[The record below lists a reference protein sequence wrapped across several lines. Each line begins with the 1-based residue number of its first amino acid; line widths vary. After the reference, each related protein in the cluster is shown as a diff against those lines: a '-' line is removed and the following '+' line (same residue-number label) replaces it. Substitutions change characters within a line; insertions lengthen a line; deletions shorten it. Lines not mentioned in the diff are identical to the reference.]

1 MAGLVG
7 VAAASL
13 IGMEM
18 DTLAN
23 GVEKPSL
30 VKEGEKM
37 VIDFH
42 SHIIAKEIFSIPF
55 ERRVLIRS
63 YREFF
68 DHVNKGGTA

>member
-30 VKEGEKM
+30 VKGGEKM
-37 VIDFH
+37 VIH